1 MAENLLPEVIP
12 GMVAVQYV
20 GADDKDS
27 GEKKGSVNNVFPIDA
42 KDLVATGSYKL
53 VDNGSVEAARLNA
66 NPLRA
71 AQAAAP
77 EVVVA
82 EVTGV
87 GGQVHVAEDAK
98 AAEAAKKAS
107 DSADAKPAAGAPAAK
122 PAGK

>member
-20 GADDKDS
+20 GADDKES
-27 GEKKGSVNNVFPIDA
+27 SEKKGSVKNVFPIDA
-42 KDLVATGSYKL
+42 KDLVATGNYKL

-66 NPLRA
+66 NPLRS

-87 GGQVHVAEDAK
+87 GGQVHVADDAK
-98 AAEAAKKAS
+98 AAEEAKKAS
-107 DSADAKPAAGAPAAK
+107 DSAEAKPAAGTASTAPK
-122 PAGK
+122 K